1 MSLRADLKGNMLFE
15 LLIVIC
21 AGLVFGS
28 FVTCASYRLPLEI
41 DVIKKPSYCPNCQ
54 IKLGFKDLFPVL
66 SWAFSGGKCRHCS
79 AKISVRYPLI
89 EIITAGLFAFLYFR
103 YGLIIQGFILAG
115 MVVMLM
121 VMIVADLE
129 HFIIP
134 DCVHL
139 ALLPLALF
147 YRYIGGTFSPDIL
160 WGFLLMLGLGLF
172 LHYGYSHLRGR
183 SMLGYGDVKFFAI
196 VGVWLDL
203 SAIPM
208 FLMLAGVL
216 GVVLGLIWRMMGKGP
231 VFPFGPALAISLFIC
246 LTYPEVVNLMY
257 LINYYR

>member
-1 MSLRADLKGNMLFE
+1 MLFE
-15 LLIVIC
+15 LLVVIC

-41 DVIKKPSYCPNCQ
+41 DVVKKPSYCPNCQ
-54 IKLGFKDLFPVL
+54 TKLCFKDLFPVF
-66 SWAFSGGKCRHCS
+66 SWVFSGGKCRHCAS
-79 AKISVRYPLI
+79 KISARYPLI
-89 EIITAGLFAFLYFR
+89 ELATASIFTFLYLH
-103 YGLIIQGFILAG
+103 YGITIQSVILA
-115 MVVMLM
+115 VAAVMLM

-139 ALLPLALF
+139 TLLPLALL
-147 YRYIGGTFSPDIL
+147 YRYVSGTLNPDIL
-160 WGFLLMLGLGLF
+160 WGFLLMVGLGLL
-172 LHYGYSHLRGR
+172 LHYGYSALRGR

-203 SAIPM
+203 SAIPA
-208 FLMLAGVL
+208 FLLLAGSL
-216 GVVLGLIWRMMGKGP
+216 GVVLGLIWRALGKGA

-246 LTYPEVVNLMY
+246 LTYPEITSIMY
-257 LINYYR
+257 FINHYQ

>member
-1 MSLRADLKGNMLFE
+1 MASFRENMFFE

-54 IKLGFKDLFPVL
+54 TKLGFKDLFPVF
-66 SWAFSGGKCRHCS
+66 SWIFSGGKCRHC
-79 AKISVRYPLI
+79 ATKISARYPLI
-89 EIITAGLFAFLYFR
+89 ELVTASLFVFLYLH
-103 YGLIIQGFILAG
+103 YGITIQSVMLAAAA
-115 MVVMLM
+115 VMLM
-121 VMIVADLE
+121 VMIVADFE

-139 ALLPLALF
+139 TLLPLALA
-147 YRYIGGTFSPDIL
+147 YRYIGGTFSADIL
-160 WGFLLMLGLGLF
+160 WGFLLMTGLGLL
-172 LHYGYSHLRGR
+172 LHYGYSALRGR

-203 SAIPM
+203 NTIPA
-208 FLMLAGVL
+208 FLLLAGIL
-216 GVVLGLIWRMMGKGP
+216 GVVLGLIWRMLGKGP
-231 VFPFGPALAISLFIC
+231 VFPFGPALATSLFIC
-246 LTYPEVVNLMY
+246 LTYPKITNLMN
-257 LINYYR
+257 LINYYTNTH